1 MEILNGI
8 LTRRSI
14 RHYTGEPIPKENIEE
29 LIRYGMY
36 APSACNKQPWHF
48 VLLNERDTFRKI
60 HEFHPHTKMLEHA
73 QWGIVVCGDEQLA
86 HTPDYWPVDCAA
98 ATENILLAAHG
109 MGFGAVWLGI
119 YPRPERVAAMKELL
133 SLPPHIHSF
142 CIISIGCPDQRPS
155 QPERFHKDRIHLN
168 KW

>member
-14 RHYTGEPIPKENIEE
+14 RNYSGEPIPKEKIEE

-48 VLLNERDTFRKI
+48 VLMNEQDTFQKI
-60 HEFHPHTKMLEHA
+60 QEFQPHAKMLEQA
-73 QWGIVVCGDEQLA
+73 QWGIVVCGDDQLA

-109 MGFGAVWLGI
+109 MGYGAVWLGI
-119 YPRPERVAAMKELL
+119 YPRLERVSAMKELL
-133 SLPPHIHSF
+133 HLPSHIHAFS
-142 CIISIGCPDQRPS
+142 IISVGYPDQEPL
-155 QPERFHKDRIHLN
+155 QPERFQPGRIHVN